1 MISIEKIFTYYD
13 FLECKK
19 QVETKQP
26 FSLIK
31 KDHKNYIELSVS
43 MHFCDNG
50 LWNDNLY
57 VAVDG
62 RMENQGFGYPM
73 QKNEFLEL
81 SFEKLIDIFSN
92 GLDIKQTQM
101 QISLL

>member
-19 QVETKQP
+19 QVENKQT

-50 LWNDNLY
+50 L
-57 VAVDG
+57 
-62 RMENQGFGYPM
+62 
-73 QKNEFLEL
+73 
-81 SFEKLIDIFSN
+81 
-92 GLDIKQTQM
+92 
-101 QISLL
+101 

>member
-13 FLECKK
+13 FLECRK
-19 QVETKQP
+19 QVENKQT
-26 FSLIK
+26 FNLAK
-31 KDHKNYIELSVS
+31 NDHKNYIELSVS

-57 VAVDG
+57 VAIDG
-62 RMENQGFGYPM
+62 RIENQGFGCPM
-73 QKNEFLEL
+73 QTSEFLKL
-81 SFEKLIDIFSN
+81 SFENLIEIFSK